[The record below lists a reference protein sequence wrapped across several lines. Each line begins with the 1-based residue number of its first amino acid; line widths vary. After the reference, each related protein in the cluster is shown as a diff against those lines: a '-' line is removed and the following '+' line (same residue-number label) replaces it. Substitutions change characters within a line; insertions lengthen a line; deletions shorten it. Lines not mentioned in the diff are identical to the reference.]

1 LAEPI
6 LSATDL
12 RFGFPQ
18 RPDFM
23 GPIDLAVQPGQR
35 WGVIGPNGAGKS
47 TLLRL
52 MAGLLRPS
60 RGRVCLDGR
69 SIHSI
74 SHRERAR
81 RLGFMPQ
88 HMPRTLPTPARDIVL
103 MGRYP
108 HRELGIFESATDHE
122 IAGRAMRVTQT
133 EAFADRRLSTLSG
146 GEAQRVHIAAAIA
159 QEPAVL
165 LLDEPAAALDLHHQ
179 LQIFSVVEELSRNE
193 EMAFVVVTHD
203 LNLALRYCTNI
214 LLLHEGRV
222 IAQGPPDDVIR
233 PAILE
238 SVYEVTLRE
247 CLLAEGRWV
256 VPVARLNKAEE
267 Q

>member
-1 LAEPI
+1 MAEPI

-12 RFGFPQ
+12 HFGFPQ

-23 GPIDLAVQPGQR
+23 GPINLAVREGQR
-35 WGVIGPNGAGKS
+35 WGVVGPNGAGKS

-60 RGRVCLDGR
+60 RGRVCLDGQ

-74 SHRERAR
+74 SYRQRAL

-88 HMPRTLPTPARDIVL
+88 HMPRSLSTPVRDIVL

-108 HRELGIFESATDHE
+108 HRELGIFESTTDHE
-122 IAGRAMRVTQT
+122 VAERAMRVTQT
-133 EAFADRRLSTLSG
+133 EAFVDRGLSTLSG

-159 QEPAVL
+159 QEPGVL
-165 LLDEPAAALDLHHQ
+165 LLDEPTAALDLHHQ
-179 LQIFSVVEELSRNE
+179 LQIFSVIEELSRDE
-193 EMAFVVVTHD
+193 GMAFLIVTHD
-203 LNLALRYCTNI
+203 LNLALRYCTDV
-214 LLLHEGRV
+214 LLLHEGRA
-222 IAQGPPDDVIR
+222 IAQGPPDEVLR

-238 SVYEVTLRE
+238 RVYDVTIRE
-247 CLLAEGRWV
+247 CLLDEGRWV
-256 VPVARLNKAEE
+256 VPVSRLKGAV
-267 Q
+267 QP